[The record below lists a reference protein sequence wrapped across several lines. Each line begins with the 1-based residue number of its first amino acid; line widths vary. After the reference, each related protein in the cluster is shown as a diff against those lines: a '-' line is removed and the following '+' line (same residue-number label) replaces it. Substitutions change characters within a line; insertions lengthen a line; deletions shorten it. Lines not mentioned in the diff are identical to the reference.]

1 MNVRDKARPWF
12 KFWAADWRN
21 DTKLQQCTLEQKGF
35 LIELMSIAHDCEP
48 YGKLMANGR
57 PLTPEMIARS
67 VRVDPRTAR
76 RLLID
81 LLEMDRI
88 AEDVEGE
95 FSIPR
100 MVKDGEKYSKGV
112 IYGGLGGNPTL
123 NPKTRKGLTP
133 EADTEAD
140 TDTEPPTP
148 RQGNGVSPEAIYQAY
163 PKHVQKQAAIK
174 AISKAIK
181 SGRGGSFL
189 LERVQAYAKAT
200 SDQDRQYIPYP
211 ASWFNSGRYDDDP
224 SEWVRKNDSQAKA
237 VLDMNDLM
245 GSTQD
250 KIDRGKRLLEEGDRK
265 REKVRLERANI
276 AKSD

>member
-12 KFWAADWRN
+12 KFWPSDWLT
-21 DTKLQQCTLEQKGF
+21 DPALQQCSLHEQGALINLMAIAHGCDPYGYLVSNGVPMSAQTIAKLLRIRPQTSRKLLANLEQ
-35 LIELMSIAHDCEP
+35 
-48 YGKLMANGR
+48 R
-57 PLTPEMIARS
+57 
-67 VRVDPRTAR
+67 R
-76 RLLID
+76 RLMRGLD
-81 LLEMDRI
+81 
-88 AEDVEGE
+88 DVWY
-95 FSIPR
+95 IPR
-100 MVKDGEKYSKGV
+100 MVKDDELYRESV
-112 IYGGLGGNPTL
+112 DYG
-123 NPKTRKGLTP
+123 RKGGRPKANPPPNP

-148 RQGNGVSPEAIYQAY
+148 RRGNGVSPEAIYQAY

-200 SDQDRQYIPYP
+200 TGQDRQFIPYP
-211 ASWFNSGRYDDDP
+211 ASWFNAGSYDDDP
-224 SEWVRKNDSQAKA
+224 SEWIRKNDSQAKA